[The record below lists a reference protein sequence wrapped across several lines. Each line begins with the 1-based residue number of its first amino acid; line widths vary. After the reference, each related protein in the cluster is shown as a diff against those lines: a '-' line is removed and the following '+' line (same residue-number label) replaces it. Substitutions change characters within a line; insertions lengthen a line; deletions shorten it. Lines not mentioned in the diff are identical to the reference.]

1 MLSGEVYIMKISW
14 GNIIAII
21 VVVMVLNVW
30 FRVFFPLDDD
40 SSFIWFAM
48 SEFTLFV
55 TLIGVTFVMDSSGE
69 SNHGW

>member
-55 TLIGVTFVMDSSGE
+55 SLIGVTFVMDSSGE

>member
-1 MLSGEVYIMKISW
+1 MKISW
-14 GNIIAII
+14 GNIIAFI

-48 SEFTLFV
+48 SEFTLF
-55 TLIGVTFVMDSSGE
+55 LAMIGVTIVMDSSGE